1 MKPSLPS
8 RKSTHEN
15 HVILPLVFLI
25 YMADSHGFIS
35 GFSTSSRCFLPFS
48 PHLGLKASSNGFGH
62 LPTDLATPDAVADTH
77 RRRSDP
83 VGQWQRGK
91 GGADGLVL

>member
-1 MKPSLPS
+1 MAVLMDLFQDFPHLPG
-8 RKSTHEN
+8 
-15 HVILPLVFLI
+15 V
-25 YMADSHGFIS
+25 
-35 GFSTSSRCFLPFS
+35 FLPFS

-62 LPTDLATPDAVADTH
+62 LPTDLGTPDAVADTH